1 MIMVVM
7 VMAMMMK
14 MMTTM
19 VMLYCKV
26 MENEMQVERWECCP
40 LAL

>member
-1 MIMVVM
+1 MPNRQEMIMVVM

-26 MENEMQVERWECCP
+26 TENEMQAER
-40 LAL
+40 

>member
-1 MIMVVM
+1 MPNRQEMIMVVM

-19 VMLYCKV
+19 VVLYCKV
-26 MENEMQVERWECCP
+26 MENEMQAER
-40 LAL
+40 